1 MITTGELREA
11 RFDPVFA
18 VHGLF
23 RRVLDATARP
33 GLVVDLGDL
42 ALTVPPPRLRPACA
56 LLLSLMDDEV
66 SFHVLGPDAERIRTY
81 LRFNTGARA
90 TVLADADFV
99 LFTASGLPWPDAPR
113 EGATVVCVPDS
124 LSNSTAVA
132 DVVLHLQG
140 PGIPGERRLLVQG
153 LRRDDLAPLLGDG
166 AVPMGIELWLA
177 AAAGSLAVITRS
189 TRCQ

>member
-1 MITTGELREA
+1 MITTAELRET

-18 VHGLF
+18 VHGLL

-33 GLVVDLGDL
+33 GLVVDLGEL

-56 LLLSLMDDEV
+56 LLLSLMDHEV

-81 LRFNTGARA
+81 LRFNTEARA
-90 TVLADADFV
+90 TMLSDADFV
-99 LFTASGLPWPDAPR
+99 LVPSSGLPWPDAPR

-124 LSNSTAVA
+124 LSNSPAVA

-140 PGIPGERRLLVQG
+140 PGIPGERTLFVQG
-153 LRRDDLAPLLGDG
+153 LRRDDLGPLLDDDG
-166 AVPMGIELWLA
+166 VPIELWLA
-177 AAAGSLAVITRS
+177 AGAGSLAVITRS
-189 TRCQ
+189 TRCR

>member
-1 MITTGELREA
+1 MITTAELHEA

-18 VHGLF
+18 VHGLL

-33 GLVVDLGDL
+33 GLVVDLGEL

-99 LFTASGLPWPDAPR
+99 LVTASGLPWPDAPR

-124 LSNSTAVA
+124 LSNSPAVA
-132 DVVLHLQG
+132 DVVLRLQG
-140 PGIPGERRLLVQG
+140 PGIPGERRLFIEG
-153 LRRDDLAPLLGDG
+153 LRRDDLAVAP
-166 AVPMGIELWLA
+166 GIELWLA

-189 TRCQ
+189 TRCR